1 MSEILLALTLVAL
14 GIFPLMRWSRKLG
27 ETPLEEGEELL
38 IKIRDEINSLAPQY
52 GLPPIRLICFSSGE
66 RYPTDFCVVG
76 VRNPFRLYWRDQD
89 FNDEFRVRQRVWC
102 AYLKFIVNY
111 QLIRKGKPYLYIHM
125 GDWCS
130 YAWYIE
136 VGFPG
141 TKTALELE
149 FRGERRDESSLMLAA
164 INRALMVAQWT
175 TLAEGKWDDLLSQ
188 FLHWYCVFQRSDPE
202 ELRRAAGL
210 MFL

>member
-1 MSEILLALTLVAL
+1 MLEVSLALTLLAL

-66 RYPTDFCVVG
+66 RYPTDFCIEG
-76 VRNPFRLYWRDQD
+76 AECPFRLYWRVKD
-89 FNDEFRVRQRVWC
+89 FNDEFWVRQKVWC
-102 AYLKFIVNY
+102 AYLKFIVDR
-111 QLIRKGKPYLYIHM
+111 QLIRERDPSFYIYM
-125 GDWCS
+125 EDWAS
-130 YAWYIE
+130 YIWCVE
-136 VGFPG
+136 VTFPG
-141 TKTALELE
+141 TKTALQLE
-149 FRGERRDESSLMLAA
+149 FRGERRDKSSLMLAA
-164 INRALMVAQWT
+164 INRALMIAQWT
-175 TLAEGKWDDLLSQ
+175 TLAEGKWDDLLPQ